1 MMILNLYYD
10 NFRFTKYLILLE
22 IYIMTYSLNST
33 LLLTILLAIGL
44 FFFLRASSKDRTTV
58 VEITSSQKPLEVLN
72 VMYEWL
78 DLRGW
83 NQIGGD
89 FDQRILIFKGQV
101 VSSRFLAIFLSL
113 LGGFGSCALG
123 LVIIQIYP
131 TLGWWPILLGFI
143 GGPLSGM
150 IYFKKS
156 AREEKFEL
164 KLLSNEDSEE
174 MTLIRLRAHRDE
186 LISLEN
192 ELSDRLELKSDGSLF
207 KTPI

>member
-1 MMILNLYYD
+1 
-10 NFRFTKYLILLE
+10 
-22 IYIMTYSLNST
+22 MTYYLNST
-33 LLLTILLAIGL
+33 LLLTILLAVGL
-44 FFFLRASSKDRTTV
+44 FFFLRASSKDRTTII
-58 VEITSSQKPLEVLN
+58 EITSSKTPVEVLD

-78 DLRGW
+78 NLRGW
-83 NQIGGD
+83 KQIGGD

-101 VSSRFLAIFLSL
+101 VSSKLLAIFLSL

-131 TLGWWPILLGFI
+131 TFGWWPILLGLI

-164 KLLSNEDSEE
+164 KLISNDENEV
-174 MTLIRLRAHRDE
+174 MTSMRLRAHRDE

-192 ELSDRLELKSDGSLF
+192 ELSNRLKLKSDGSLF

>member
-1 MMILNLYYD
+1 MS
-10 NFRFTKYLILLE
+10 
-22 IYIMTYSLNST
+22 YSLNST

-58 VEITSSQKPLEVLN
+58 IEISSTQQPVKVLN
-72 VMYEWL
+72 ALCEWL
-78 DLRGW
+78 NLRGW
-83 NQIGGD
+83 KQIGGD
-89 FDQRILIFKGQV
+89 FDQRTLVFKGQV
-101 VSSRFLAIFLSL
+101 VSSKLLAIFLGF

-123 LVIIQIYP
+123 LVIIQLYP
-131 TLGWWPILLGFI
+131 SLGWWPIILGLL
-143 GGPLSGM
+143 GGPLSGI

-164 KLLSNEDSEE
+164 RLIDKDNEEDITY
-174 MTLIRLRAHRDE
+174 MRLRAHRDE

-192 ELSDRLELKSDGSLF
+192 ELSDKLKLKSDGSLF

>member
-1 MMILNLYYD
+1 
-10 NFRFTKYLILLE
+10 
-22 IYIMTYSLNST
+22 MTYSINST

-44 FFFLRASSKDRTTV
+44 FFFLRASSKDRTTI

-78 DLRGW
+78 NLRGW
-83 NQIGGD
+83 KQTGVD
-89 FDQRILIFKGQV
+89 FDKRILMFKGEV
-101 VSSRFLAIFLSL
+101 VSSKLLAIFLSL

-131 TLGWWPILLGFI
+131 NLGWWPILLGLI

-150 IYFKKS
+150 IYFQKS

-164 KLLSNEDSEE
+164 RLISKDDEG
-174 MTLIRLRAHRDE
+174 MTSIRLRAHRDE

>member
-1 MMILNLYYD
+1 
-10 NFRFTKYLILLE
+10 
-22 IYIMTYSLNST
+22 MTYSLNST

-44 FFFLRASSKDRTTV
+44 FFFLRASSKDRTTL
-58 VEITSSQKPLEVLN
+58 VEITSSQKPVEVLN
-72 VMYEWL
+72 EVYQWL
-78 DLRGW
+78 NLRGW
-83 NQIGGD
+83 KQIGGN

-101 VSSRFLAIFLSL
+101 VSSKFLAIFLSL
-113 LGGFGSCALG
+113 LGGFGSCSLG

-131 TLGWWPILLGFI
+131 NLGWWPILLGLI

-150 IYFKKS
+150 IYYKKS

-164 KLLSNEDSEE
+164 RLTSNDDNEE
-174 MTLIRLRAHRDE
+174 TTSMRLRAHRDE

>member
-1 MMILNLYYD
+1 MS
-10 NFRFTKYLILLE
+10 
-22 IYIMTYSLNST
+22 YSLNST

-58 VEITSSQKPLEVLN
+58 VEISSSQKPVKVLN
-72 VMYEWL
+72 DLYEWL
-78 DLRGW
+78 NLRGW
-83 NQIGGD
+83 KHIGGD
-89 FDQRILIFKGQV
+89 FDKRILIFKGQV
-101 VSSRFLAIFLSL
+101 VSSKFLAIFLGI

-131 TLGWWPILLGFI
+131 ALGWWPILLGLI

-150 IYFKKS
+150 VYFKKS

-164 KLLSNEDSEE
+164 RLINKDDDV
-174 MTLIRLRAHRDE
+174 MTFLRLRAHRDE

-192 ELSDRLELKSDGSLF
+192 ELGDTLDLKSDGSLF

>member
-1 MMILNLYYD
+1 MS
-10 NFRFTKYLILLE
+10 
-22 IYIMTYSLNST
+22 YSLNST

-58 VEITSSQKPLEVLN
+58 VEISSSQEPVKVLN
-72 VMYEWL
+72 DLYEWL
-78 DLRGW
+78 NLRGW
-83 NQIGGD
+83 KQIGGD

-101 VSSRFLAIFLSL
+101 VSSKFLAIFLGI

-131 TLGWWPILLGFI
+131 ALGWWPILLGFI

-150 IYFKKS
+150 VYFKRS

-164 KLLSNEDSEE
+164 RLINNDDDV
-174 MTLIRLRAHRDE
+174 MTSMRLRAHRDE

-192 ELSDRLELKSDGSLF
+192 ELGDRLELKSDGSLF
-207 KTPI
+207 KTPM

>member
-1 MMILNLYYD
+1 
-10 NFRFTKYLILLE
+10 
-22 IYIMTYSLNST
+22 MTYSLKST

-58 VEITSSQKPLEVLN
+58 VEISSTQNPLEVLN

-78 DLRGW
+78 NLRGW
-83 NQIGGD
+83 KQTGGD
-89 FDQRILIFKGQV
+89 FDKRILIFKGQV
-101 VSSRFLAIFLSL
+101 VSSKFLAIFLSL

-131 TLGWWPILLGFI
+131 ILGWWPILLGLI
-143 GGPLSGM
+143 GGPLSGI

-164 KLLSNEDSEE
+164 RLISNENSEKI
-174 MTLIRLRAHRDE
+174 TLIRLRAHRDE

-192 ELSDRLELKSDGSLF
+192 ELSDRLALKSDGSLF
-207 KTPI
+207 KTPV

>member
-1 MMILNLYYD
+1 
-10 NFRFTKYLILLE
+10 
-22 IYIMTYSLNST
+22 MTYYLNSI

-58 VEITSSQKPLEVLN
+58 VEITSSQKPVEVLN
-72 VMYEWL
+72 IMYQWL
-78 DLRGW
+78 QLRGW
-83 NQIGGD
+83 KQIGGD

-101 VSSRFLAIFLSL
+101 TSSKLLAIFLSL
-113 LGGFGSCALG
+113 LGALGSCALG
-123 LVIIQIYP
+123 LVIIQIFP
-131 TLGWWPILLGFI
+131 TLGWWPILLGLI
-143 GGPLSGM
+143 GGPFSGM

-164 KLLSNEDSEE
+164 RLLSNENTEE

>member
-1 MMILNLYYD
+1 
-10 NFRFTKYLILLE
+10 
-22 IYIMTYSLNST
+22 MTYYLNST
-33 LLLTILLAIGL
+33 FLLTILLGIGL

-58 VEITSSQKPLEVLN
+58 IEITSLQEPVEVLN

-83 NQIGGD
+83 NQAGGD
-89 FDQRILIFKGQV
+89 FDQRTLIFKGQV
-101 VSSRFLAIFLSL
+101 VSSRLLAIFLSL

-123 LVIIQIYP
+123 LVIIQIFP
-131 TLGWWPILLGFI
+131 TLGWWPILLGLI
-143 GGPLSGM
+143 GGPFSGM

-164 KLLSNEDSEE
+164 RLIDSDDNKE
-174 MTLIRLRAHRDE
+174 MTSVRLRAHRDE

-192 ELSDRLELKSDGSLF
+192 ELSLSL
-207 KTPI
+207 IHI

>member
-1 MMILNLYYD
+1 
-10 NFRFTKYLILLE
+10 
-22 IYIMTYSLNST
+22 MTYSLNST

-58 VEITSSQKPLEVLN
+58 IEINSSQKPLEVLN

-78 DLRGW
+78 HLRGW
-83 NQIGGD
+83 KQTGGD
-89 FDQRILIFKGQV
+89 FDQRILVFKGQV
-101 VSSRFLAIFLSL
+101 VSSKLLAIFLSL

-131 TLGWWPILLGFI
+131 SLGWWPIFLGLI
-143 GGPLSGM
+143 GGPLSGI

-164 KLLSNEDSEE
+164 RLIDNDDNEETTS
-174 MTLIRLRAHRDE
+174 MRLRAHRDE

-192 ELSDRLELKSDGSLF
+192 ELSNRLKLKSDGSLF

>member
-1 MMILNLYYD
+1 
-10 NFRFTKYLILLE
+10 
-22 IYIMTYSLNST
+22 MTYSLNST

-58 VEITSSQKPLEVLN
+58 VEITSSQKPVEVLN

-78 DLRGW
+78 NLRGW
-83 NQIGGD
+83 KQIGGD
-89 FDQRILIFKGQV
+89 FDQRILTFKGQV
-101 VSSRFLAIFLSL
+101 VSSKLLAIFLSL

-143 GGPLSGM
+143 GGPFSGI
-150 IYFKKS
+150 IYLKNS

-164 KLLSNEDSEE
+164 RLISNDDSEE

-192 ELSDRLELKSDGSLF
+192 ELRDRLDLKSDGSLF